1 MTLGG
6 GGEEGAVT
14 TELER
19 FLDGV
24 HARGGSP
31 ATIRAYRAD
40 LNAYLMW
47 LASRDADPRSATR
60 ADVRAYAASLG
71 ARGLATSSR
80 ARMLSSVRSF
90 HGRLHAA
97 GRVATDVAAEL
108 PGPRRPRRLPDPP
121 RPADMARL
129 LDRPV
134 NETPASLR
142 DQAILE
148 LLYGCGLRV
157 AEACNL
163 DAGDVTRRDVRV
175 HGKGDR
181 LRVIPIGQPAS
192 AAVLAWRER
201 GRPLLAV
208 QASGEALFLGARGG
222 RIEPTA
228 IRRALRRRLG
238 EAGLPHRGPHAL
250 RHAYATH
257 LLEGGGDLRAI
268 QELLGHASLA
278 STEIYTRVSV
288 SHLRQAHQ
296 IAHPRS

>member
-1 MTLGG
+1 MTPRP
-6 GGEEGAVT
+6 GGEQVAVT
-14 TELER
+14 TDLEW
-19 FLDGV
+19 FLEGV
-24 HARGGSP
+24 RARGGSP
-31 ATIRAYRAD
+31 ATVRAYRAD
-40 LNAYLMW
+40 VAAYLAW
-47 LASRDADPRSATR
+47 LAARGHDPASATR
-60 ADVRAYAASLG
+60 ADVRSYAASLG
-71 ARGLATSSR
+71 ARGLAASSR
-80 ARMLSSVRSF
+80 ARMLSSIRSF

-97 GRVATDVAAEL
+97 GRAATDVAAEL

-121 RPADMARL
+121 RIAEMARL
-129 LDRPV
+129 LDRPTQ
-134 NETPASLR
+134 ETPASLR

-157 AEACNL
+157 AEACAL
-163 DAGDVTRRDVRV
+163 DRSAVSTRDVRV

-181 LRVIPIGQPAS
+181 VRVVPIGQPAA
-192 AAVLAWRER
+192 AAVAAWLAR
-201 GRPLLAV
+201 GRPFLALPS
-208 QASGEALFLGARGG
+208 SGEALFLGARGG

-228 IRRALRRRLG
+228 IRRALRRRLA
-238 EAGLPHRGPHAL
+238 EVGLAHRGPHAL

-278 STEIYTRVSV
+278 STEIYTRVTV